1 MTDVGSDDARVV
13 ELTAKLRELRGRQD
27 AIAEV
32 LQDLAR
38 SRMRLQPI
46 LDRIA
51 KAATLLCRSDYSL
64 IHLTKG
70 ERLYV
75 QAMVG
80 VPPAVMEYERL
91 HPPEF
96 GVQTV
101 AGRVALTKRPAHIPD
116 VAADPDY
123 DYPGIKMAEVRSLL
137 GLPVLIE
144 DELVGVVQV
153 GRREVRPFDPEEIE
167 LMATFANQ
175 CAIAIGNAKLFETV
189 ERQRLQLARFVSPEI
204 GALLSSENS
213 SRLLAGHRAY
223 ITVAYFDLR
232 GFTAFAETAEPEEL
246 IEVVRQYHEAVGGLV
261 VAHRGTLEHFAG
273 DGLMVFFNDPAP
285 LPDHEFHAAK
295 LALGVR
301 ERVGELSAAWH
312 KRGHELGLG
321 AGIAAGHATLGQI
334 GFEGRYDYGVLGT
347 VTNLAARLS
356 DAAATGQILLNQRA
370 YAALEDR
377 VHAQRAAEL
386 EMKGFSHRVQAFE
399 LVRLIEP

>member
-1 MTDVGSDDARVV
+1 MTDDRSNDARVV
-13 ELTAKLRELRGRQD
+13 ELTRRLRELRDRQE
-27 AIAEV
+27 AVAGV

-38 SRMRLQPI
+38 SRMRLHPI

-51 KAATLLCRSDYSL
+51 EAATSLCRSEYSL
-64 IHLTKG
+64 IHLAKG
-70 ERLYV
+70 ELLYV
-75 QAMVG
+75 QANVG
-80 VPPAVMEYERL
+80 LPPEVVEYEL
-91 HPPEF
+91 HHPVEL
-96 GVQTV
+96 GVQTI

-116 VAADPDY
+116 VAVDPDY
-123 DYPGIKMAEVRSLL
+123 DYPGLKMAEVRSLL

-144 DELVGVVQV
+144 DELVGVIQV
-153 GRREVRPFDPEEIE
+153 GRRDVRPFDPDEID

-189 ERQRLQLARFVSPEI
+189 EGQRVQLARFVSPEVA
-204 GALLSSENS
+204 ALLSTEDSN
-213 SRLLAGHRAY
+213 RLLAGHRAY
-223 ITVAYFDLR
+223 ITVVYFDLR

-246 IEVVRQYHEAVGGLV
+246 IEVVREYHQAVGALV
-261 VAHRGTLEHFAG
+261 AAHRGTLEHFAG

-285 LPDHEFHAAK
+285 LPDHEFHAAR
-295 LALGVR
+295 LAVRMR
-301 ERVGELSAAWH
+301 ERVGELAMAWR

-334 GFEGRYDYGVLGT
+334 GFEGRYDYGALGT

-377 VHAQRAAEL
+377 VQVQPTAEL
-386 EMKGFSHRVQAFE
+386 AMKGFSHPVKAYELLRVI
-399 LVRLIEP
+399 VP